1 MEQVAP
7 TLELQILNGPRKGDT
22 LQFQPGSTVRIGRL
36 VRGNNLQIKDP
47 SISTKHL
54 SIQIDSGSW
63 VILDLDSSN
72 GTVLDDATLPP
83 NTPFHLRDGSTVKIG
98 EATSILVNFIK
109 PPNNATATQVEEKP
123 MRGKRGKN
131 NNSTKSV
138 NSRVPLHSIDENES
152 GNVVQPEPTRVT
164 RNTRS
169 VRNGNLDAM
178 EEKVEEPKKN
188 SRAAG
193 NLKSKQKTVTFSG
206 LSFEDSEAQEEK
218 VEELKNARVTRN
230 GKNKKNVVGISE
242 SSIVDLDVVEERK
255 NARVT
260 RNLKNKRKVIEI
272 SESSFGDLDV
282 GEEKVE
288 KPKNARVTRNL
299 KNKQK
304 VIEVSESSVGEEK
317 VEEPKNARVTRNLK
331 NKEKVIEISESSVV
345 DLDAVEE
352 EKVEE
357 PKNARVTRNLKN
369 KPKVIEISE
378 SSVGDLDVGEEKV
391 EEPKN
396 VRVTRNSKNKGI
408 VIGEKSSLVDGVV
421 DVEKK
426 KRRGG
431 AKGKKKL
438 QEECVD
444 DGDGKDICDEKD
456 NENLI
461 KNENWPDLNKISLGE
476 WFDFLKVF
484 LPKQMSDEAE
494 AIIDSM
500 RQKVERLREYV
511 IMYPNQIA

>member
-22 LQFQPGSTVRIGRL
+22 LQFQPGSTVKLGRI
-36 VRGNNLQIKDP
+36 VRGNNLPIKDP
-47 SISTKHL
+47 GISTKHL

-72 GTVLDDATLPP
+72 GTVLDGATLPP
-83 NTPFHLRDGSTVKIG
+83 NTPFHLRDGSVVKIG
-98 EATSILVNFIK
+98 EATSILVNFI
-109 PPNNATATQVEEKP
+109 TATTRVEEKP

-131 NNSTKSV
+131 NSTTKGV
-138 NSRVPLHSIDENES
+138 NSRVPLQSIDENES
-152 GNVVQPEPTRVT
+152 ENVVQPEPTRVT

-178 EEKVEEPKKN
+178 EDKVEEPKKN
-188 SRAAG
+188 TRAAG
-193 NLKSKQKTVTFSG
+193 NLKRKQKTVTFSG
-206 LSFEDSEAQEEK
+206 LSIEDSEAQEEK

-230 GKNKKNVVGISE
+230 GKNKQNVVGISE
-242 SSIVDLDVVEERK
+242 SSIVDLDVVEEEKVEERK

-260 RNLKNKRKVIEI
+260 RNSKNKRKVIEI
-272 SESSFGDLDV
+272 SESSVVEEKVEEPKKARVTRNSKNKQKVIEISESSVGDLDV
-282 GEEKVE
+282 VGEKVE
-288 KPKNARVTRNL
+288 EPKNARVTRNL

-304 VIEVSESSVGEEK
+304 VIEISESSVEDLDVGEEK
-317 VEEPKNARVTRNLK
+317 VEEPKNARVTRN
-331 NKEKVIEISESSVV
+331 
-345 DLDAVEE
+345 
-352 EKVEE
+352 
-357 PKNARVTRNLKN
+357 
-369 KPKVIEISE
+369 
-378 SSVGDLDVGEEKV
+378 
-391 EEPKN
+391 
-396 VRVTRNSKNKGI
+396 SKNKGI
-408 VIGEKSSLVDGVV
+408 VIGENSSLADGLV

-426 KRRGG
+426 KTRGG

-456 NENLI
+456 SENL
-461 KNENWPDLNKISLGE
+461 NEDENWPDLNKISLGE

-484 LPKQMSDEAE
+484 LPKQMSNEAE

-500 RQKVERLREYV
+500 REKVERLREYV
-511 IMYPNQIA
+511 IMYPNQKA